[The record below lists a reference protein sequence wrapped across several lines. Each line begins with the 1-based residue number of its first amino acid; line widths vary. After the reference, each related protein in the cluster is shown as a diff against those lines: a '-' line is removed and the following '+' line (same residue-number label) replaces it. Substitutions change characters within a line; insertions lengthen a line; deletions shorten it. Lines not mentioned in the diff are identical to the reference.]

1 MNLLA
6 NILAA
11 RGEDGNPELW
21 FYLVLAIVFIG
32 KSVISYLKTKRED
45 NEEEPDLE
53 TEDHHEKRVREVIAE
68 MRRTVPERPQQAPR
82 QEVPQPR
89 VAARAPR
96 PAPSPVELPNPSVK
110 RKQRPQPDPVPDW
123 GHGHAQ
129 EAARNTMERY
139 VKAEEGAHESI
150 RSLSDAGRSSAFAAT
165 GKGTAARIDPFFL
178 PSWSPPP
185 ERFPSA
191 FPVSENGHSLSG
203 NPRETESP
211 ARFPAVAGARV
222 FSGIHPIPVIRPWL
236 KGGLSSSIRS
246 CTRKVEKVVFMPQ

>member
-53 TEDHHEKRVREVIAE
+53 TEDQHEKRVREVIAE

-89 VAARAPR
+89 VPARAPR
-96 PAPSPVELPNPSVK
+96 RTPESLRE
-110 RKQRPQPDPVPDW
+110 
-123 GHGHAQ
+123 AQ
-129 EAARNTMERY
+129 A
-139 VKAEEGAHESI
+139 
-150 RSLSDAGRSSAFAAT
+150 
-165 GKGTAARIDPFFL
+165 
-178 PSWSPPP
+178 
-185 ERFPSA
+185 A
-191 FPVSENGHSLSG
+191 FPTG
-203 NPRETESP
+203 PRP
-211 ARFPAVAGARV
+211 GLGARTCAG
-222 FSGIHPIPVIRPWL
+222 SRQKYDRTLREGR
-236 KGGLSSSIRS
+236 GGS
-246 CTRKVEKVVFMPQ
+246 T

>member
-129 EAARNTMERY
+129 KAARNTMERY

-150 RSLSDAGRSSAFAAT
+150 RSLSDAEQAALQRLQQRE
-165 GKGTAARIDPFFL
+165 KERQ
-178 PSWSPPP
+178 P
-185 ERFPSA
+185 ES
-191 FPVSENGHSLSG
+191 
-203 NPRETESP
+203 
-211 ARFPAVAGARV
+211 
-222 FSGIHPIPVIRPWL
+222 IP
-236 KGGLSSSIRS
+236 SSSLPGPRPLKDSLRHSQSLRTAILYQEILGKPKALQGFR
-246 CTRKVEKVVFMPQ
+246 Q

>member
-11 RGEDGNPELW
+11 HGEDNDLELW

-45 NEEEPDLE
+45 NEEEPDPE

-82 QEVPQPR
+82 REVPQPP
-89 VAARAPR
+89 VPARAPR
-96 PAPSPVELPNPSVK
+96 PAPSPVK
-110 RKQRPQPDPVPDW
+110 RRQRPQPDPVPDW

-139 VKAEEGAHESI
+139 VKAEEEAHESI
-150 RSLSDAGRSSAFAAT
+150 RSLSDAEQAALQRLQQREKERQPELIPSSPLPVARPLKDSLRHSQSLRTAILYQEIL
-165 GKGTAARIDPFFL
+165 GKPKALQGFR
-178 PSWSPPP
+178 
-185 ERFPSA
+185 
-191 FPVSENGHSLSG
+191 
-203 NPRETESP
+203 
-211 ARFPAVAGARV
+211 
-222 FSGIHPIPVIRPWL
+222 
-236 KGGLSSSIRS
+236 
-246 CTRKVEKVVFMPQ
+246 Q

>member
-96 PAPSPVELPNPSVK
+96 PEAQAASTTGP
-110 RKQRPQPDPVPDW
+110 RP
-123 GHGHAQ
+123 G
-129 EAARNTMERY
+129 
-139 VKAEEGAHESI
+139 
-150 RSLSDAGRSSAFAAT
+150 L
-165 GKGTAARIDPFFL
+165 
-178 PSWSPPP
+178 
-185 ERFPSA
+185 
-191 FPVSENGHSLSG
+191 
-203 NPRETESP
+203 
-211 ARFPAVAGARV
+211 GARTCAG
-222 FSGIHPIPVIRPWL
+222 SRQKYDGTLREGR
-236 KGGLSSSIRS
+236 GGSA
-246 CTRKVEKVVFMPQ
+246 